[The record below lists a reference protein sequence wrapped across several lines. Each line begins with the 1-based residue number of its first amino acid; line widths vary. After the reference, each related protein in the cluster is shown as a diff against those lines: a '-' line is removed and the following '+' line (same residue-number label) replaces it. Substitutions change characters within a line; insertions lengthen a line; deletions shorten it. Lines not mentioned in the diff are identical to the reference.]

1 MSRGGLEIWT
11 VTENPSDHPGKFVA
25 RLWIGMD
32 ATDTALIEEDLK
44 TLRGR
49 LARRGLY
56 RIDRMEGDDPMI
68 VETWL

>member
-1 MSRGGLEIWT
+1 MVTGGLHVWT
-11 VTENPSDHPGKFVA
+11 VTENPSDYPGKFVA

-32 ATDTALIEEDLK
+32 ATDTVLIEEDLK
-44 TLRGR
+44 ALRGR

-56 RIDRMEGDDPMI
+56 RLDRRDGDDPVI